1 MIEFGLLSEELLL
14 ILEELAAEKKPMARK
29 VYQIMIEVMEAIF
42 SSTDK
47 REYLVRGFTTL
58 IARFPKIPTQYL
70 IETYK

>member
-29 VYQIMIEVMEAIF
+29 VYQIMIEVMETIF

-47 REYLVRGFTTL
+47 R
-58 IARFPKIPTQYL
+58 
-70 IETYK
+70 